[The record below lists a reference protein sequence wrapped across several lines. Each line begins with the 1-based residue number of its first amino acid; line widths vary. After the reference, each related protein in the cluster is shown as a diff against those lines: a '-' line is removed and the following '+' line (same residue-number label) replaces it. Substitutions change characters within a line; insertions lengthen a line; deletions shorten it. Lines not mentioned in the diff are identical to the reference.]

1 MTTASVTHQQ
11 VIELVKMLPQE
22 RLQSLYDFTVFL
34 KQQSTSLTPE
44 TDLFGESGEEIEDDE
59 ARTGKNSLRLRV
71 RACARWRGETKEDY
85 LAGRTK
91 PMEFDANGRLVR

>member
-59 ARTGKNSLRLRV
+59 ARWQEQFAASRESLR
-71 RACARWRGETKEDY
+71 AMARETKEDY

-91 PMEFDANGRLVR
+91 PMEFDVNGRLV